1 MNRNFDQRKVEMCVL
16 RTIVICPDWATL
28 LHAKGTGRVRFAA
41 AFPVASRRCCRGV
54 YG

>member
-1 MNRNFDQRKVEMCVL
+1 MNRNFDQRKVEMCAC
-16 RTIVICPDWATL
+16 TIVICADWATL
-28 LHAKGTGRVRFAA
+28 LHAKGTGPVRFTA